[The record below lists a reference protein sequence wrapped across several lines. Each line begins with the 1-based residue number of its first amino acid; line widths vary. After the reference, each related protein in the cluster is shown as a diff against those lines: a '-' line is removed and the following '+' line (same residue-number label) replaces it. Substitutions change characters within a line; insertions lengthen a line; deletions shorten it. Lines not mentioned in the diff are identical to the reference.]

1 MDFRVGLVAVEV
13 ALSLLA
19 LLFILLGAWQRP
31 NTSPTGAWAVA
42 VLALIALGGF
52 SLSSS
57 GIDGVARS
65 FYGLVVS
72 DRLGAFLGLFSIVS
86 GLLVLFMS
94 PAYLSREGIH
104 KAEYY
109 GLVFLSLVGGFFMF
123 KAASLLTLF
132 LGLEVLSMPLYVL
145 CGLKRN
151 FGKSPEAG
159 LKYFYLGAFFSAV
172 MLYGIS
178 FLYGAL
184 GTVNLEGLAAL
195 AISSNRH
202 GLMCAFGLALLLCG
216 LAFKA
221 GLAPF
226 HAWVPDVYEGA
237 PTTITAFMATFVKVA
252 AFGALIRIIFSLPPD
267 ILPVLK
273 PFGWLVAVLTM
284 FAGNLGALYQT
295 NIKRLL
301 AFSSIAHAGYLLVGL
316 LSFNALG
323 QQGVLYYLLAYT
335 FMNVGAFAVVIAFG
349 QRGEENV
356 TLDDLRGMGL
366 RHPFL
371 GVAMALFIL
380 SMIGIPPTA
389 GFVGKYYLFAAALSA
404 GMPVLAV
411 LGVLNSVISLGYY
424 LRVLVALF
432 MMPETRAVIIPP
444 KGFGTKVAVAACA
457 VLVLWFGCFVSSPI
471 AAFQGAFSQS
481 MLQPGT
487 IARLP

>member
-1 MDFRVGLVAVEV
+1 MDFRFGLIAIEV
-13 ALSLLA
+13 VLSLLA
-19 LLFILLGAWQRP
+19 LLFILQGAWQRP
-31 NTSPTGAWAVA
+31 NVAPMGAWTVG
-42 VLALIALGGF
+42 VFALIALGVL
-52 SLSSS
+52 SLSAY

-72 DRLGAFLGLFSIVS
+72 DRLGAFLGLFSLIS
-86 GLLVLFMS
+86 GFLVFLMS
-94 PAYLSREGIH
+94 PSYLSREGIH

-109 GLVFLSLVGGFFMF
+109 GLIFLSLAGGFFMF
-123 KAASLLTLF
+123 RAGSLLTLF

-159 LKYFYLGAFFSAV
+159 VKYFYLGAFFSAV

-184 GTVNLEGLAAL
+184 GTVNLEGLMAIV
-195 AISSNRH
+195 ISSNRN
-202 GLMCAFGLALLLCG
+202 GLMCAIGLGLLLCG

-237 PTTITAFMATFVKVA
+237 PTTITVFMATFVKVV
-252 AFGALIRIIFSLPPD
+252 AFGALMRILFSLPQD
-267 ILPVLK
+267 ILHTLR

-284 FAGNLGALYQT
+284 FTGNLGALRQT

-316 LSFNALG
+316 LSFNDLG
-323 QQGVLYYLLAYT
+323 QQGVLYYLLAYL
-335 FMNVGAFAVVIAFG
+335 FMNVGAFAVVIALG
-349 QRGEENV
+349 QHGEHNV
-356 TLDDLRGMGL
+356 TLDDFRGMGL
-366 RHPFL
+366 RYPFL

-380 SMIGIPPTA
+380 SMVGIPPTA
-389 GFVGKYYLFAAALSA
+389 GFVGKYYLFAAALSS
-404 GMPVLAV
+404 GMPVLAI

-432 MMPETRAVIIPP
+432 MMPEGRDVTIPP
-444 KGFGTKVAVAACA
+444 KGYGVKVAVAACA
-457 VLVLWFGCFVSSPI
+457 ACVLWFGCFVSSPI
-471 AAFQGAFSQS
+471 SAFHGAFVQS
-481 MLQPGT
+481 MLQAGSIP
-487 IARLP
+487 RLP